1 MHTNQFI
8 HVTGFRKEVTLI
20 VSKFILQKAFNSN
33 ASSVI
38 MIKRTIL
45 IENKSAI
52 TSKNLQLV
60 IKSEIR
66 ESIIPVEDIGFL
78 VLDNAEIYI
87 SITAMNLMVENNT
100 AVIICSK
107 NHLPNGMFL
116 NLNSNHIQQEIFKN
130 QIEASIPLK
139 KQLWQ
144 QTIVEKITNQG
155 LLLQRITSKSNSF
168 EFLASKVLSGDT
180 SNMEGVAAQQYWKFF
195 FEIDFKRERFG
206 DYPNNF
212 LNYGYAILRAATARA
227 LSGSGLLNTLGIH
240 HKSKYN
246 AFALAD
252 DIMEPFRPLVDEK
265 VFEIMQKYDEQELNT
280 KIKAELLQVLTTTVY
295 FSDEKSPLMV
305 ALQKTSSSLQQCYT
319 GKRKKIKFPKLWN
332 LTHTE

>member
-1 MHTNQFI
+1 
-8 HVTGFRKEVTLI
+8 
-20 VSKFILQKAFNSN
+20 
-33 ASSVI
+33 
-38 MIKRTIL
+38 MIKKSIL
-45 IENKSAI
+45 IENKTSI
-52 TSKNLQLV
+52 TAKNLQLI

-66 ESIIPVEDIGFL
+66 ESTIPIEDIGFL
-78 VLDNAEIYI
+78 VLDNQEIYL
-87 SITAMNLMVENNT
+87 SLPAMNLLIENNT
-100 AVIICSK
+100 SVIICGK

-116 NLNSNHIQQEIFKN
+116 NLNSHHIQQEVFKN

-155 LLLQRITSKSNSF
+155 ILLTKITENKNSF

-180 SNMEGVAAQQYWKFF
+180 TNMEGVAASQYWKSFF
-195 FEIDFKRERFG
+195 DTYDINFRRERFG

-265 VFEIMQKYDEQELNT
+265 VFEIMQQYDEQELNT

-295 FSDEKSPLMV
+295 FKDEKSPLMV
-305 ALQKTSSSLQQCYT
+305 ALQKTASSLQQCFM
-319 GKRKKIKFPKLWN
+319 GNRKKIKYPKLWN
-332 LTHTE
+332 LTPTE

>member
-1 MHTNQFI
+1 
-8 HVTGFRKEVTLI
+8 
-20 VSKFILQKAFNSN
+20 
-33 ASSVI
+33 
-38 MIKRTIL
+38 MIKKSIL
-45 IENKSAI
+45 IENKTSI
-52 TSKNLQLV
+52 TAKNLQLI

-66 ESIIPVEDIGFL
+66 ESSIPIEDIGFL
-78 VLDNAEIYI
+78 VLDHQEIYL
-87 SITAMNLMVENNT
+87 SLPAMNLLVENNT
-100 AVIICSK
+100 SVIICSK

-116 NLNSNHIQQEIFKN
+116 NLNSHHIQQEVFKN
-130 QIEASIPLK
+130 QIEASVPLK

-155 LLLQRITSKSNSF
+155 LLLQNITSKPNAF
-168 EFLASKVLSGDT
+168 QFLASKVLSGDT
-180 SNMEGVAAQQYWKFF
+180 TNMEGVAASQYWKSFF
-195 FEIDFKRERFG
+195 DTYDINFKRERFG

-265 VFEIMQKYDEQELNT
+265 VFEIMQQYGEQELNT
-280 KIKAELLQVLTTTVY
+280 KIKAELLQVLTQTVY
-295 FSDEKSPLMV
+295 FKDEKSPLMV
-305 ALQKTSSSLQQCYT
+305 ALQKTASSLQQCFM
-319 GKRKKIKFPKLWN
+319 GNRKKIKYPKLWN
-332 LTHTE
+332 SMPTE

>member
-1 MHTNQFI
+1 
-8 HVTGFRKEVTLI
+8 
-20 VSKFILQKAFNSN
+20 
-33 ASSVI
+33 
-38 MIKRTIL
+38 MIKKSIL
-45 IENKSAI
+45 IENKTSI
-52 TSKNLQLV
+52 TSKNLQLI

-66 ESIIPVEDIGFL
+66 ESAIPIEDIGFL
-78 VLDNAEIYI
+78 VLDHQEIYL
-87 SITAMNLMVENNT
+87 SLPAMNLLVENNT
-100 AVIICSK
+100 SVIICGK

-116 NLNSNHIQQEIFKN
+116 NLNSHHIQQEVFKN

-139 KQLWQ
+139 KNLWQ

-155 LLLQRITSKSNSF
+155 FLLQRITSKSNSF

-180 SNMEGVAAQQYWKFF
+180 TNMEGVAAQQYWKSFF
-195 FEIDFKRERFG
+195 DTYDINFKRERFG

-252 DIMEPFRPLVDEK
+252 DIMEPYRPLVDEK

-280 KIKAELLQVLTTTVY
+280 KIKAELLQVLTRTVY
-295 FSDEKSPLMV
+295 FKDEKSPLMV
-305 ALQKTSSSLQQCYT
+305 ALQKTASSLQQCFT
-319 GKRKKIKFPKLWN
+319 GNRKKINYPKLWN
-332 LTHTE
+332 LTPTE

>member
-1 MHTNQFI
+1 
-8 HVTGFRKEVTLI
+8 
-20 VSKFILQKAFNSN
+20 
-33 ASSVI
+33 
-38 MIKRTIL
+38 MIKKSIL
-45 IENKSAI
+45 IENKSSI
-52 TSKNLQLV
+52 SIKNLQLV

-66 ESIIPVEDIGFL
+66 ESSIPIEDIGFI
-78 VLDNAEIYI
+78 VLDHQEIYI
-87 SITAMNLMVENNT
+87 SLPAMNLLIENNT
-100 AVIICSK
+100 SVIICSK

-116 NLNSNHIQQEIFKN
+116 NLNSHHTQQEVFKN
-130 QIEASIPLK
+130 QINATVPLK

-144 QTIVEKITNQG
+144 QTIVEKISNQG
-155 LLLQRITSKSNSF
+155 LLLQKITGDKNAF

-180 SNMEGVAAQQYWKFF
+180 SNMEGVAAQQYWKSF

-252 DIMEPFRPLVDEK
+252 DIMEPFRPVVDEK
-265 VFEIMQKYDEQELNT
+265 VFEIMQNYDEQELNT
-280 KIKAELLQVLTTTVY
+280 KIKSELLQVLTRTVY
-295 FSDEKSPLMV
+295 FKDEKSPLMV
-305 ALQKTSSSLQQCYT
+305 ALQKTASSLQQCFS
-319 GKRKKIKFPKLWN
+319 GDRKKIKYPKLWN
-332 LTHTE
+332 SMPIE

>member
-1 MHTNQFI
+1 
-8 HVTGFRKEVTLI
+8 
-20 VSKFILQKAFNSN
+20 
-33 ASSVI
+33 

-45 IENKSAI
+45 IENKSSLS
-52 TSKNLQLV
+52 TKNLQLV

-66 ESIIPVEDIGFL
+66 ESSIPIEDIGFL
-78 VLDNAEIYI
+78 VLDHPEIYL
-87 SITAMNLMVENNT
+87 SIPAMNLIIENN
-100 AVIICSK
+100 AVIIICSN

-116 NLNSNHIQQEIFKN
+116 NLNSHHIQQEIFKN
-130 QIEASIPLK
+130 QIEASVPLK

-155 LLLQRITSKSNSF
+155 LLLAKITQQKNAF
-168 EFLASKVLSGDT
+168 DFLASKVLSGDT
-180 SNMEGVAAQQYWKFF
+180 TNMEGVAAQQYWKCF
-195 FEIDFKRERFG
+195 FELDFKRERFG

-252 DIMEPFRPLVDEK
+252 DIMEPFRPIVDEK
-265 VFEIMQKYDEQELNT
+265 VYQIMQRYDEQELIPLVFT
-280 KIKAELLQVLTTTVY
+280 K
-295 FSDEKSPLMV
+295 
-305 ALQKTSSSLQQCYT
+305 
-319 GKRKKIKFPKLWN
+319 
-332 LTHTE
+332 